1 MEEFKAR
8 QARIARETRRWQ
20 IADAVMR
27 VVFFL
32 WAALLAAIAASFA
45 FGLVW
50 LAQESVDGAILA
62 GFVASVV
69 AVLAWAFWTERDM
82 DRVSMALAAYG
93 ALFGLLVF
101 PWLNF

>member
-1 MEEFKAR
+1 
-8 QARIARETRRWQ
+8 
-20 IADAVMR
+20 
-27 VVFFL
+27 VV
-32 WAALLAAIAASFA
+32 AALYIVPAAVAVVLLAYGGII
-45 FGLVW
+45 

-82 DRVSMALAAYG
+82 DRVGVALAAYG

-101 PWLNF
+101 PWLDF